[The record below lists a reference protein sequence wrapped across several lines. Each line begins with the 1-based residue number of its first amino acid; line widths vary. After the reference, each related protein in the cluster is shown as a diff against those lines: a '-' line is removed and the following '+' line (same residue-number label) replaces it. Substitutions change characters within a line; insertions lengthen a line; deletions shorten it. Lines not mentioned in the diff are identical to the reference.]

1 MSNITSERFIELAG
15 RSQLIHPTQFE
26 TAVAELRAQNGGE
39 LPEDV
44 QQTADYFVAKKYI
57 TTWHREK
64 ILQGKYKGFFLSKYK
79 LLGHLGTGGMSSVYL
94 GEHTVM
100 QRKVAIKVLPRNR
113 VKDSSYLGRF
123 HLEAQAAAQLDH
135 PNIVRAFDVDNEGD
149 THYIVMEYVPGCDL
163 QVLVREKGPLE
174 VETAADY
181 IAQAADALQH
191 AHQRGLIHRDIKPAN
206 LLLDDSGVVKVLDMG
221 LARFTRDDATSLT
234 LANQESVLGTADYLS
249 PEQAV
254 NSHKVDGRADLYSL
268 GCSLYFLLV
277 GHPPFPDG
285 SLAQRIAKHQ
295 TINPEKLRKLRPN
308 CPALLAKICEKLMMK
323 KPEQRY
329 QSASEVAVALRDW
342 LKQRRSGADE
352 ELTVAGE
359 EVELRQAKAE
369 GGKSGTVAPSTM
381 PRVAELLEELDDGN
395 SGILNSETV
404 RGQRVETDAGL
415 SSAGRSSAG
424 LSSAGRGKP
433 LPVARALDDD
443 LLSSMSDPGASGV
456 LDVSIADPLMTAGE
470 SVGGATMISREAL
483 QNRVSEKEAARDKR
497 SRSKSHGSSG
507 INLNFAG
514 VPAFIWIAIGLLFL
528 LIGVLLFLML
538 QKIEDEDTPAPTQKM
553 GFEVSHNAGD
563 YYPSC
568 LAERV
573 S

>member
-1 MSNITSERFIELAG
+1 MSNVTSERFIELAG

-26 TAVAELRAQNGGE
+26 NAVAELRAENGGQ

-44 QQTADYFVAKKYI
+44 EKVADYFVTKNYI

-163 QVLVREKGPLE
+163 QILVRENGPLE
-174 VETAADY
+174 IETAAEY
-181 IAQAADALQH
+181 IAQAAEALEH

-206 LLLDDSGVVKVLDMG
+206 LLLDTSGVVKVLDMG

-268 GCSLYFLLV
+268 GCSLYFLLA
-277 GHPPFPDG
+277 GHPPFPEG

-295 TINPEKLRKLRPN
+295 TIAPEKIRKVRPN
-308 CPALLAKICEKLMMK
+308 CPASLAKICEKLMMK

-329 QSASEVAVALRDW
+329 QSAKEVGEVLRNW
-342 LKQRRSGADE
+342 LQQRSNGAEE
-352 ELTVAGE
+352 ELTAVADE
-359 EVELRQAKAE
+359 MELRQLRNE
-369 GGKSGTVAPSTM
+369 EGKSSVITPPSM
-381 PRVAELLEELDDGN
+381 PRVAELLEDGGESN

-415 SSAGRSSAG
+415 SSAGRSRS
-424 LSSAGRGKP
+424 
-433 LPVARALDDD
+433 LPVARPLDDD
-443 LLSSMSDPGASGV
+443 LISSMSDPGASGV
-456 LDVSIADPLMTAGE
+456 LDIAFTDPLA
-470 SVGGATMISREAL
+470 SGGDNTGSRTLISRETL
-483 QNRVSEKEAARDKR
+483 QLRMQQKEADREKKK
-497 SRSKSHGSSG
+497 SRQVGRNQGGVSFNIAG
-507 INLNFAG
+507 I
-514 VPAFIWIAIGLLFL
+514 PAFIWIAIGLLFL
-528 LIGVLLFLML
+528 LIGVLLVLMM
-538 QKIEDEDTPAPTQKM
+538 QKIETESTPQKSRKA
-553 GFEVSHNAGD
+553 GFETSRMETPNV
-563 YYPSC
+563 PSC
-568 LAERV
+568 LPEKGVA
-573 S
+573 

>member
-1 MSNITSERFIELAG
+1 MSSITSERFIELAG

-26 TAVAELRAQNGGE
+26 SAVAELRAQNGGE

-44 QQTADYFVAKKYI
+44 EKVADFFVEKNFI

-181 IAQAADALQH
+181 IAQAADALEH

-206 LLLDDSGVVKVLDMG
+206 LLLDNTGVVKVLDMG

-234 LANQESVLGTADYLS
+234 IANQESVLGTADYLS

-295 TINPEKLRKLRPN
+295 TIPPEKIRKLRPN
-308 CPALLAKICEKLMMK
+308 CPASLAKICEKLMMK

-329 QSASEVAVALRDW
+329 QSAKEVAEALRNW
-342 LKQRRSGADE
+342 LQQRRSGADE
-352 ELTVAGE
+352 ELTAVGDE
-359 EVELRQAKAE
+359 IELRQVRAE
-369 GGKSGTVAPSTM
+369 GEKSGVIVPPSM
-381 PRVAELLEELDDGN
+381 PRVAELLEEPGDGN
-395 SGILNSETV
+395 SGLLNSETV
-404 RGQRVETDAGL
+404 RGQRVETDPGF
-415 SSAGRSSAG
+415 SGGSNS
-424 LSSAGRGKP
+424 KP

-456 LDVSIADPLMTAGE
+456 LDISIADPLISPAESAG
-470 SVGGATMISREAL
+470 GPTLISRETL
-483 QNRVSEKEAARDKR
+483 QNRVNEKEAAREKKSRAR
-497 SRSKSHGSSG
+497 SRGNSG
-507 INLNFAG
+507 MDFNFAG
-514 VPAFIWIAIGLLFL
+514 IPAFIWIAIGLLFL
-528 LIGVLLFLML
+528 LIGVLLVLMM
-538 QKIEDEDTPAPTQKM
+538 QKIEEDEAPPAAPKM
-553 GFEVSHNAGD
+553 GFETSSVDSPL
-563 YYPSC
+563 YPSC
-568 LAERV
+568 LVNRV

>member
-1 MSNITSERFIELAG
+1 MSNVTSERFIELAG

-26 TAVAELRAQNGGE
+26 SAVAELRAENGGA

-44 QQTADYFVAKKYI
+44 EKVADFFVAKNYI

-163 QVLVREKGPLE
+163 QILVREKGPLE
-174 VETAADY
+174 IETAAEY
-181 IAQAADALQH
+181 VAQAAEALEH

-206 LLLDDSGVVKVLDMG
+206 LLLDTSGVVKVLDMG

-268 GCSLYFLLV
+268 GCSLYFLLA
-277 GHPPFPDG
+277 GHPPFPEG

-295 TINPEKLRKLRPN
+295 TIAPEKIRKVRPN
-308 CPALLAKICEKLMMK
+308 CPASLAKICEKLMMK

-329 QSASEVAVALRDW
+329 QSAKEVGEVLRNW
-342 LKQRRSGADE
+342 LQQRSAGGEE
-352 ELTVAGE
+352 ELTAVAE
-359 EVELRQAKAE
+359 EMELRQVRRE
-369 GGKSGTVAPSTM
+369 EGKSSVITPPSM
-381 PRVAELLEELDDGN
+381 PRVAELLEDGGESN

-404 RGQRVETDAGL
+404 RGQRIETDAGL
-415 SSAGRSSAG
+415 SGAGRSKA
-424 LSSAGRGKP
+424 
-433 LPVARALDDD
+433 LPVARPLDDD
-443 LLSSMSDPGASGV
+443 LISSMSDPGASGV
-456 LDVSIADPLMTAGE
+456 LDIAFTDPLTSAGDNTG
-470 SVGGATMISREAL
+470 SRTLISREAL
-483 QNRVSEKEAARDKR
+483 QLRMQQKEAEREKKKTR
-497 SRSKSHGSSG
+497 HTGQSKGGVSF
-507 INLNFAG
+507 NFAG
-514 VPAFIWIAIGLLFL
+514 IPAFIWIAIGLLFL
-528 LIGVLLFLML
+528 LIGVLLVMVAKKS
-538 QKIEDEDTPAPTQKM
+538 QDETKPQETRKS
-553 GFEVSHNAGD
+553 GFEASSLEAPCV
-563 YYPSC
+563 PSC
-568 LAERV
+568 LPEKGVA
-573 S
+573 

>member
-44 QQTADYFVAKKYI
+44 QKTADYFVEKKYI

-181 IAQAADALQH
+181 IAQAADALEH

-308 CPALLAKICEKLMMK
+308 CPASLAKICEKLMMK

-329 QSASEVAVALRDW
+329 QAASEVAVALRDW

-359 EVELRQAKAE
+359 EVELRQARAE
-369 GGKSGTVAPSTM
+369 GGKSNDIPPATM
-381 PRVAELLEELDDGN
+381 PRVAELLEDLDDDN

-415 SSAGRSSAG
+415 SG
-424 LSSAGRGKP
+424 AGRGKP

-456 LDVSIADPLMTAGE
+456 LDVSIADPLLSAGE

-483 QNRVSEKEAARDKR
+483 QNRVSEKQAARDKR
-497 SRSKSHGSSG
+497 SRSKSASSTS

-514 VPAFIWIAIGLLFL
+514 IPAFIWIAIALLFL

-538 QKIEDEDTPAPTQKM
+538 QKIEDEDTPEPAQKM
-553 GFEVSHNAGD
+553 GFEVSCNAAD

>member
-1 MSNITSERFIELAG
+1 MSNVTSERFIELAG

-26 TAVAELRAQNGGE
+26 SAVADLRAENGGE

-44 QQTADYFVAKKYI
+44 DKVADYFVSRGYI

-94 GEHTVM
+94 AEHTVM

-163 QVLVREKGPLE
+163 QILVRDKGPLD

-181 IAQAADALQH
+181 IAQAAEALEH

-206 LLLDDSGVVKVLDMG
+206 LLLDNTGVVKVLDMG

-234 LANQESVLGTADYLS
+234 IANQESVLGTADYLS

-268 GCSLYFLLV
+268 GCSLYFLLA
-277 GHPPFPDG
+277 GHPPFPEG

-295 TINPEKLRKLRPN
+295 TVAPEKLRKLRPN
-308 CPALLAKICEKLMMK
+308 VPASLAKICEKLMMK

-329 QSASEVAVALRDW
+329 QSAKEAAEALRHW
-342 LKQRRSGADE
+342 LQQRRSGADE
-352 ELTVAGE
+352 ELTAVAE
-359 EVELRQAKAE
+359 EAELRQVRAE
-369 GGKSGTVAPSTM
+369 GGKSGILAPPAM
-381 PRVAELLEELDDGN
+381 PRVAELLEDAEDA
-395 SGILNSETV
+395 NSETV
-404 RGQRVETDAGL
+404 RGQRVETDPGFSGAGK
-415 SSAGRSSAG
+415 S
-424 LSSAGRGKP
+424 KP

-456 LDVSIADPLMTAGE
+456 LDIDPLITAAE
-470 SVGGATMISREAL
+470 SIGGRTLISRETL
-483 QNRVSEKEAARDKR
+483 QSRVQEKEAARERKAR
-497 SRSKSHGSSG
+497 AGARGKQGV
-507 INLNFAG
+507 NLNFG
-514 VPAFIWIAIGLLFL
+514 GIPAFIWVAF
-528 LIGVLLFLML
+528 VLLFVMIVVLIVAMTH
-538 QKIEDEDTPAPTQKM
+538 KANEDTAPQDSHKI
-553 GFEVSHNAGD
+553 GFEVSWNSPPLSPG
-563 YYPSC
+563 C
-568 LAERV
+568 LVDGV

>member
-1 MSNITSERFIELAG
+1 MSNVTSERFIELAG

-26 TAVAELRAQNGGE
+26 NAVGELRAQNGGE

-44 QQTADYFVAKKYI
+44 EKVADFFVSKGFI
-57 TTWHREK
+57 TGWHREK

-94 GEHTVM
+94 AEHTVM

-181 IAQAADALQH
+181 IAQAAEALEH

-206 LLLDDSGVVKVLDMG
+206 LLLDNTGVVKVLDMG

-234 LANQESVLGTADYLS
+234 IANQESVLGTADYLS

-295 TINPEKLRKLRPN
+295 TVAPEKLRKLRPN
-308 CPALLAKICEKLMMK
+308 CPASLAKICEKLMMK

-329 QSASEVAVALRDW
+329 QSAKEAAEALRNW
-342 LKQRRSGADE
+342 LQQRRSGADE
-352 ELTVAGE
+352 ELTVAAE
-359 EVELRQAKAE
+359 EAEVRQTRAE
-369 GGKSGTVAPSTM
+369 GGKSGILTPPSM
-381 PRVAELLEELDDGN
+381 PRVAELLEDAEDA
-395 SGILNSETV
+395 NSETV
-404 RGQRVETDAGL
+404 RGQRVETDPGF
-415 SSAGRSSAG
+415 SGVPNNKS
-424 LSSAGRGKP
+424 

-456 LDVSIADPLMTAGE
+456 LDIDPLITAAE
-470 SVGGATMISREAL
+470 SVGGRTLISRETL
-483 QNRVSEKEAARDKR
+483 QSRVQEKEAARERKAR
-497 SRSKSHGSSG
+497 GGSRGQRSSG
-507 INLNFAG
+507 FNIAG
-514 VPAFIWIAIGLLFL
+514 IPVFIWIAMGLLFV
-528 LIGVLLFLML
+528 LIGVLLVEMM
-538 QKIEDEDTPAPTQKM
+538 QKVEEDTAPQDTHKI
-553 GFEVSHNAGD
+553 GFEVSWMESPVS
-563 YYPSC
+563 PSC
-568 LAERV
+568 LADGV